1 MKIVCVCVT
10 TVLAHKSC
18 LELRCEP
25 TTNLKFSDE
34 IDVQCEVGLAEV
46 RGISVVSA
54 FGGCGCQSQ
63 ESREGARTFRPPVG
77 KSSRFCDV
85 DFDAQESLKLLGR
98 DDLVSSLCWPPEPCC
113 DGWDVNHVPILRS
126 SLRVW

>member
-10 TVLAHKSC
+10 TVLAHKSG

-25 TTNLKFSDE
+25 TTDAKFSDE

-63 ESREGARTFRPPVG
+63 ESREGASEHLFVLTVG
-77 KSSRFCDV
+77 KSSRAV
-85 DFDAQESLKLLGR
+85 MSTSTRRSL
-98 DDLVSSLCWPPEPCC
+98 
-113 DGWDVNHVPILRS
+113 
-126 SLRVW
+126 